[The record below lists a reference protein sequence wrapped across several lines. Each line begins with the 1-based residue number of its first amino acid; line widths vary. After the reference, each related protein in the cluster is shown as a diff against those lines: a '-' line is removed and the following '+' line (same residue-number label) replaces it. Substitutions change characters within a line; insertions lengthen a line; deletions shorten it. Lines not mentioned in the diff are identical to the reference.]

1 VSAFRAGI
9 NRSHCNSLLKSKT
22 TPQLIA
28 PHLAV
33 RELDRP
39 ANIAAVRDQ
48 DRPQGVSDVL

>member
-1 VSAFRAGI
+1 
-9 NRSHCNSLLKSKT
+9 LKSKT